1 MADKRDYYEVLGVQ
15 KGATDDE
22 LKKAYRAMVKKYHP
36 DLHPDDKE
44 AEAKMKEVNE
54 AYDVLSDKDKRAKY
68 DQFGFAGVDPSYG
81 AGQGGYSGGY
91 SGGFS
96 GDFGGFGDIGD
107 IFESFFGGGG
117 FGQQTRSNPNAP
129 RRGQDIRTG
138 VQISFMDACKGT
150 GVDIRVNRLE
160 KCPDCLGS
168 GAKAG
173 SSAETC
179 PDCRG
184 TGTVRINQRTPLGV
198 FQTTK
203 TCERCGGKGKIIR
216 DICPTCQGQGRV
228 RRVLSKNVNIPQGI
242 DDGQTL
248 RITGEGDCGING
260 GQYGDLIIKVNVR
273 PDEMFEREG
282 FDIYT
287 EVPISYLQ
295 AALGDDIVVP
305 TIDGTVRYRIPAGT
319 QNGDSFVLRNQ
330 GVPRLYRSGRGDQH
344 ISVKVEVPKNL
355 NKKQADLL
363 RAFDDSLDDRNSAV
377 RKSFFDK
384 MKKKF

>member
-15 KGATDDE
+15 KGASDDE

-81 AGQGGYSGGY
+81 AGQGGGYSGGY

-107 IFESFFGGGG
+107 IFESFFGGG
-117 FGQQTRSNPNAP
+117 FGGQTRSNPNAP
-129 RRGQDIRTG
+129 RRGQDIRTS

-160 KCPDCLGS
+160 KCPDCGGT
-168 GAKAG
+168 GARAG

-203 TCERCGGKGKIIR
+203 TCERCGGRGKIIR
-216 DICPTCQGQGRV
+216 EVCPSCQGQGRV

-248 RITGEGDCGING
+248 RITGEGDCGVNG
-260 GQYGDLIIKVNVR
+260 GQYGDLIIKVNVK

-305 TIDGTVRYRIPAGT
+305 TIDGTLKYRIPAGT
-319 QNGDSFVLRNQ
+319 QNGDTFMLRGK
-330 GVPRLYRSGRGDQH
+330 GVPKLYRSGRGDQH

-355 NKKQADLL
+355 NKKQAELL
-363 RAFDDSLDDRNSAV
+363 RAFDDSLEDRNSAV
-377 RKSFFDK
+377 RNSFFDK
-384 MKKKF
+384 IKKKF